1 MKPLLSL
8 ILGHMQA
15 QINKQEILLANKQAE
30 IEKSIQDYNRL
41 ATELKMVP
49 LTAKHAGGVSYDI
62 PVASRG
68 NGVEQVALVA

>member
-1 MKPLLSL
+1 
-8 ILGHMQA
+8 
-15 QINKQEILLANKQAE
+15 
-30 IEKSIQDYNRL
+30 
-41 ATELKMVP
+41 MVP